1 MATQLLGATI
11 DIHCGGSDL
20 AFPHHECEI
29 AQSETAT
36 GHRPF
41 ANFWL
46 HVAMVG
52 YEGEKMS
59 KSLGNLVM
67 VRELLED
74 YSPDAVRLYLA
85 QHHYRQPWEYRA
97 TKLEQ
102 AAALVQKLQIA
113 LKQFGGHGEAL
124 DAAPWQQRFIDALAD
139 DLNTPQALEILA
151 SLAAAIMNAAQQ
163 AQVVNPAQDTLQAM
177 GLVLGLRLDAEATG
191 SNVMA
196 GWNRHLQH
204 FET

>member
-1 MATQLLGATI
+1 
-11 DIHCGGSDL
+11 
-20 AFPHHECEI
+20 
-29 AQSETAT
+29 
-36 GHRPF
+36 
-41 ANFWL
+41 
-46 HVAMVG
+46 
-52 YEGEKMS
+52 MS

-97 TKLEQ
+97 SQLAQ
-102 AAALVQKLQIA
+102 AAELVKKLQVA

-124 DAAPWQQRFIDALAD
+124 DAAPLQQRFIGALAD
-139 DLNTPQALEILA
+139 DLNTPHALETLFA
-151 SLAAAIMNAAQQ
+151 LAAAIMDAAQAKQ
-163 AQVVNPAQDTLQAM
+163 DVNPAQDALQAL

-204 FET
+204 FGG